1 VRAASI
7 VAQSVPEAWFV
18 MVGDGPL
25 RAEVEALAAELG
37 LTGRLVLTGLRRDVP
52 ELLAAFDLFALS
64 SLWEGLPRVLPQAMA
79 TGLPIVAT
87 AIDGNAEAVTGGEN
101 GLLVPAGEPAALA
114 QAIVELLRNPSQAAQ
129 MGQVGRTR
137 VSEFGARK
145 MVEEIAELYTQLL
158 VQKGVGT

>member
-1 VRAASI
+1 
-7 VAQSVPEAWFV
+7 
-18 MVGDGPL
+18 M
-25 RAEVEALAAELG
+25 
-37 LTGRLVLTGLRRDVP
+37 
-52 ELLAAFDLFALS
+52 
-64 SLWEGLPRVLPQAMA
+64 PRVLPQAMA

-87 AIDGNAEAVTGGEN
+87 AIDGNAEAVTSGEN

-137 VSEFGARK
+137 VSAFGARK

-158 VQKGVGT
+158 VQQGVGT